1 MAYKVNQSVIDKA
14 KKDYEDAKARG
25 DKAGMEKAHATAEA
39 ERTKAGYSGGADGS
53 QKIPTSTKTSPTNYS
68 GSATGVNTYTSD
80 QDKIKAQMNANSQAW
95 YGASKEEQDRLH
107 AENERLAALLGG
119 DVSGGYDPV
128 AGTWTGSA
136 GVPTSR
142 PTYSDPYASD
152 LDALLQSIL
161 TRPAFSYDYT
171 KDPLFNQYKQQY
183 MREGQRAM
191 QDTLASAAA
200 QAGGMNSYAIT
211 AGQQA
216 QNYYGAQLGDKIPEL
231 WNLAYGMYLD
241 DIDNDVRNMG
251 LLNQM
256 SDTQYNR
263 YRDTMADW
271 ENDRDFAYNK
281 WRDEIGDSY
290 LDKEWEYMLS
300 RDAIEDQRYNDEWN
314 YKLAQASKGSS
325 SSNSN
330 GYYEGEGETVT
341 VTANDIRLTVKQ
353 MLEAGASEDEMADY
367 LADQIERG
375 LDPTAAF
382 QIAINYGIKL

>member
-1 MAYKVNQSVIDKA
+1 
-14 KKDYEDAKARG
+14 
-25 DKAGMEKAHATAEA
+25 
-39 ERTKAGYSGGADGS
+39 
-53 QKIPTSTKTSPTNYS
+53 
-68 GSATGVNTYTSD
+68 
-80 QDKIKAQMNANSQAW
+80 
-95 YGASKEEQDRLH
+95 
-107 AENERLAALLGG
+107 
-119 DVSGGYDPV
+119 
-128 AGTWTGSA
+128 
-136 GVPTSR
+136 
-142 PTYSDPYASD
+142 
-152 LDALLQSIL
+152 
-161 TRPAFSYDYT
+161 
-171 KDPLFNQYKQQY
+171 
-183 MREGQRAM
+183 M

-314 YKLAQASKGSS
+314 YKLAQASTGSS